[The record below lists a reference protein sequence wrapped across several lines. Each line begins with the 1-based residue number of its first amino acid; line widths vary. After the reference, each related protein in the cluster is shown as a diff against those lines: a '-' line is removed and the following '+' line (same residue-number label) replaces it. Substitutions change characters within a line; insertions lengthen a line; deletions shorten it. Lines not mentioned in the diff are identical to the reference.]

1 MKSAEVELKKSC
13 GRKTQRRWGNRGEQ
27 STRAVKNTRKLLK
40 AAFRR
45 IRGSMDGYYGGPQAS
60 GSGGLRQTS
69 HPTGADIA
77 GPADS
82 DLKKLKS
89 VYMVDQVR
97 RAKIGSRGS
106 YFKIASSHLRYNASN
121 PITTPAPLSW
131 SWEHTPYQF
140 PLFANK

>member
-1 MKSAEVELKKSC
+1 
-13 GRKTQRRWGNRGEQ
+13 
-27 STRAVKNTRKLLK
+27 
-40 AAFRR
+40 
-45 IRGSMDGYYGGPQAS
+45 MDGYYGGPQAS
-60 GSGGLRQTS
+60 GSAGLRQTS

-82 DLKKLKS
+82 NLKRTKS
-89 VYMVDQVR
+89 VCIVDQVR

-131 SWEHTPYQF
+131 S
-140 PLFANK
+140 